1 MKHGWDTAFTLVELM
16 VVVVILG
23 VVAGFAIPNYTKS
36 VERSHRKD
44 AESNLKMVH
53 AAQQMYAARN
63 DDSYWSGGNLAA
75 INSTLQLNIVAN
87 GKTYT
92 CTGGGTAFSCTA
104 VRGAWTVT
112 ITQAS
117 TTPTCAP
124 SGSCP

>member
-1 MKHGWDTAFTLVELM
+1 MRSPLNKAFTLIELM

-44 AESNLKMVH
+44 AESNLRMIH

-63 DDSYWSGGNLAA
+63 NDAYWTGGNVGT
-75 INSTLQLNIVAN
+75 INSNLQLHIVPN
-87 GKTYT
+87 GKTYS
-92 CTGGGTAFSCTA
+92 CTGGGATFSCTA

-112 ITQAS
+112 VTQAS